1 MVRIDSSVVEE
12 IARLHAE
19 EVDASQIANRL
30 SLRKMQVVAILAHL
44 AMLAGPRH
52 EAVKRSVS
60 PIIDRQTNEV
70 PRVDHEV
77 PDDELSDSTPSPI
90 SKHLDELE
98 DGFLVGDDVEFSDPL
113 YWRPTVPNLVPNPH
127 LMIMGESGSGKT
139 YAIQCLLSELANGQ
153 IPSIIFDYGQGFDL
167 STLDPVFVRYAKPI
181 EYRLGD
187 EGIPINPL
195 QLFPSDA
202 QGPKSVASRVSDIF
216 DAVYQ
221 LGAIQRK
228 VLIDAILKAFQ
239 SAGIDYDNRSSW
251 TKPIPAMTVLQEV
264 LDELASDKGYPSYK
278 NAVNLGARLTT
289 FFMLTSFASGEARWS
304 WQTAMADSEHKVHI
318 LQFRGLEGK
327 TQRVLVE
334 MLLWHLFAFLRG
346 RGQGKLNLYCVLDE
360 AHHLSFRDGGPID
373 HLLREARKFG
383 IGIIFASQQPE
394 DFSPAAYSNS
404 ASKLVF
410 QTTDTT
416 QRVAR
421 FLAAKCTN
429 YDSPDQVHQTIA
441 SLQRGRA
448 LFISENRGHLVN
460 IIDLQ
465 KRSTHWGS
473 L

>member
-1 MVRIDSSVVEE
+1 VSED
-12 IARLHAE
+12 AE
-19 EVDASQIANRL
+19 E
-30 SLRKMQVVAILAHL
+30 
-44 AMLAGPRH
+44 
-52 EAVKRSVS
+52 
-60 PIIDRQTNEV
+60 
-70 PRVDHEV
+70 
-77 PDDELSDSTPSPI
+77 
-90 SKHLDELE
+90 
-98 DGFLVGDDVEFSDPL
+98 GFLVGDDVEFADPI
-113 YWRPTVPNLVPNPH
+113 YWRPTVPSLVPNPH

-139 YAIQCLLSELANGQ
+139 YAIQCLLSELANGH

-167 STLDPVFVRYAKPI
+167 QSLDPTFVRYANPI

-228 VLIDAILKAFQ
+228 VLIDAVLRAFEA
-239 SAGIDYDNRSSW
+239 AGIESEKRSTW
-251 TKPIPAMTVLQEV
+251 TKPSPPMTALQAS
-264 LDELASDKGYPSYK
+264 LDQLASDKSYPSYK
-278 NAVNLGARLTT
+278 NALNLAARLTT
-289 FFMLTSFASGEARWS
+289 FFMLTSFTSGEAHWS
-304 WQTAMADSEHKVHI
+304 WQTAMADAAEKVHI

-346 RGQGKLNLYCVLDE
+346 RGQNKLSLYCVLDE

-410 QTTDTT
+410 QTTDAT

-429 YDSPDQVHQTIA
+429 YDSPDQIHQTIA
-441 SLQRGRA
+441 SLERGKA
-448 LFISENRGHLVN
+448 LFISENRGYLVRITN
-460 IIDLQ
+460 LQ